1 VLTLVPMLKVKVYVP
16 RSHLERVLFNI
27 GKEGLLHLVDAK
39 EDFYEEVAKGLLK
52 PLDVSARL
60 YKISLLSSRIER
72 TSSILSL
79 ASARSFEGL
88 NEEDVLSFS
97 ISDCEAYL
105 DSLEKLLSSGDELT
119 MEKVKE
125 EHGEKVLRLN
135 VLLKMLEALES
146 AKAKVVETS
155 SIAIFSGWLPR
166 KFLKVFTDVM
176 ERACN
181 GCYVVEYEEPK
192 GHKEGHK
199 EVHQEVKVPSLMRN
213 PSWARVYEGLVRGL
227 GTLNYKEID
236 PTIIWF
242 FTFPI
247 FFGIMFPDVG
257 HGLVLLALSIP
268 LYHLKR
274 KGYKGG
280 EISNYIVQGAPVLMA
295 CAITSTIFGVIF
307 GEFFGN
313 PHSEHHPFHIFGYDP
328 FKNEVMAQFRAW
340 ALSILGLPKEF
351 HVLEPSGATALLKLT
366 IYIAIFHITLGLVF
380 SVINKVRLGE
390 YKEAILGPGLWLWLY
405 VGAGMAFI
413 IYRGKLIPAALG
425 GDPMVFVLIWLPFIV
440 MFIARM
446 IFMGF
451 LDGFGESLDH
461 FIASLSNTISYARLF
476 AFAIVHAVLSD
487 VFLTVD
493 HGLYTMT
500 GVPFIGAAAGTL
512 FFVFFEIVFVFFQA
526 LRLHWVEHGTK
537 FLIADGIP
545 FQPFTIKP

>member
-1 VLTLVPMLKVKVYVP
+1 VLTLTPMLEVEVYVP
-16 RSHLERVLFNI
+16 RARLERVLLDI

-39 EDFYEEVAKGLLK
+39 EDFYDEIAKGLLK
-52 PLDVSARL
+52 PIDVSARL
-60 YKISLLSSRIER
+60 YKISLLSSRVER
-72 TSSILSL
+72 ISSMLNLTPSSSL
-79 ASARSFEGL
+79 EGL
-88 NEEDVLSFS
+88 NEEDVISFS

-105 DSLEKLLSSGDELT
+105 DSLEKLLSSGDELI
-119 MEKVKE
+119 MERVKK
-125 EHGEKVLRLN
+125 EHGEKVSRLN
-135 VLLKMLEALES
+135 ALLKVLEVLET
-146 AKAKVVETS
+146 AKAKAVETPNVV
-155 SIAIFSGWLPR
+155 IFSGWLPR

-176 ERACN
+176 ERACSR
-181 GCYVVEYEEPK
+181 CYVVKYEEPK
-192 GHKEGHK
+192 PHREA
-199 EVHQEVKVPSLMRN
+199 HQEVKVPSLMKN
-213 PSWARVYEGLVRGL
+213 PSWTRVYEGLVRGL

-268 LYHLKR
+268 LYYLKR
-274 KGYKGG
+274 KGYRGG
-280 EISNYIVQGAPVLMA
+280 EISSYIVQGAPVLMA

-313 PHSEHHPFHIFGYDP
+313 PHSEHHPFHVFGFDP
-328 FKNEVMAQFRAW
+328 FKDGTVAQFRAW

-351 HVLEPSGATALLKLT
+351 HVLEPSGATALLRLT
-366 IYIAIFHITLGLVF
+366 IYIAIFHITLGLAF
-380 SVINKVRLGE
+380 SVVNKVRLGE

-405 VGAGMAFI
+405 LGAGMAFV
-413 IYRGKLIPAALG
+413 IYRSRLIPAALG
-425 GDPMVFVLIWLPFIV
+425 GDPMVFILIWFPFIV

-487 VFLTVD
+487 VFLAVD
-493 HGLYTMT
+493 HGLYVMI
-500 GVPFIGAAAGTL
+500 GVPFIGAIAGTM

-545 FQPFTIKP
+545 FQPFIIKS